1 MFFEKKVFIEVLN
14 FEMSSWLCIGSG
26 SEFQIVGTANENDL
40 QAYFFNF
47 ADGTDSKLLEDLKL
61 LDGLLGCN
69 ISVK

>member
-1 MFFEKKVFIEVLN
+1 MITYRF
-14 FEMSSWLCIGSG
+14 W
-26 SEFQIVGTANENDL
+26 SEFQIVGAANENDL

-47 ADGTDSKLLEDLKL
+47 ADGTDRKLLEDLKL